1 MIVNNETSDE
11 AILNELGKRLAQRRI
26 ARQLSQAALAAEA
39 GVAKRTVER
48 IEAGESV
55 QLVTLMRLCR
65 VLDLLDGL
73 DQWLPESVP
82 SPMALLKEKRAGKG
96 KQRTSARRTAVVKR
110 IPEKPWI
117 WGDSSS

>member
-26 ARQLSQAALAAEA
+26 ARQLSQATLAAEA